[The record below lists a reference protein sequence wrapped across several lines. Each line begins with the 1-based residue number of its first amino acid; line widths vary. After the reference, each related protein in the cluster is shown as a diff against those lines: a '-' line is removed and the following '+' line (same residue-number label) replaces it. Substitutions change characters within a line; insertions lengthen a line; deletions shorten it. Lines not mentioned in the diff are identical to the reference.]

1 MLIVAGHFDVD
12 PAQRDQ
18 FIRDRVEI
26 IGASRT
32 EEGCIAYAF
41 SGDPIEPG
49 RVLLFERWESK
60 AALAKHLEGLA
71 SAPAAA
77 TDIAVLGA
85 EIQQYEIS
93 AVGPIGS

>member
-12 PAQRDQ
+12 PARREQ
-18 FIRDRVEI
+18 FINDRVAI
-26 IGASRT
+26 IGVSRA
-32 EEGCIAYAF
+32 EEGCISYAF
-41 SGDPIEPG
+41 SADPIEPG

-60 AALAKHLEGLA
+60 AALAAHLSGLQ
-71 SAPAAA
+71 SAPAA

-93 AVGPIGS
+93 DIGPVGS